1 MGRWKSALIGA
12 ILVALGVGVGG
23 WALAQAP
30 APVAHQLAQR
40 LAQGELPITDH
51 GFMRVA
57 GPFAGPLAVHQT
69 ARVPITLRAGQVY
82 RIFGVCGADCAAI
95 DLRLYD
101 AGATMIAENAPGPGA
116 PLIEARPQRTGQYV
130 VEVNM
135 RRCAQAP
142 CFYAFN
148 VYAR

>member
-12 ILVALGVGVGG
+12 MLLGLGAGG
-23 WALAQAP
+23 LALAQAP

-40 LAQGELPITDH
+40 LALGEQPITDG

-57 GPFAGPLAVHQT
+57 GPFAGPLAARET
-69 ARVPITLRAGQVY
+69 ARVPITLRAGQTY
-82 RIFGVCGADCAAI
+82 RIFGVCGADCAEI

-101 AGATMIAENAPGPGA
+101 EGATLIAENAAGPGA